1 MAILDNYRNTGEL
14 SPQQIKSLR
23 YIAEA
28 QIEHAL
34 RSVESGRSNRA
45 IADYHWFMSESD
57 DPHSSDFYFSIAGL
71 DKARYLDY
79 VQETVKQRGLLQQK
93 ELF

>member
-1 MAILDNYRNTGEL
+1 MAILDNYRNSDGDLT
-14 SPQQIKSLR
+14 PQQIRSLK

-34 RSVESGRSNRA
+34 RSVESGRNSRA
-45 IADYHWFMSESD
+45 IADYHWFMSDSD
-57 DPHSSDFYFSIAGL
+57 DPHSSDFYFSLAGL

-79 VQETVKQRGLLQQK
+79 IQETAKKRGLLQ
-93 ELF
+93 